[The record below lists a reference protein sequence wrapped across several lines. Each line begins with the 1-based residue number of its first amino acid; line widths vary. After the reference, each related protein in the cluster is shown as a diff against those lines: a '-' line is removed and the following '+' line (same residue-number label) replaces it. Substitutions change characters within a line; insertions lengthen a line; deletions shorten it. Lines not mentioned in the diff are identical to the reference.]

1 MTSIFSEL
9 RMKTI
14 GTVLFL
20 TFLALLLLA
29 SKLSESGFALGGHCD
44 FGFGK
49 SLRDVQ
55 EKAIRGY
62 FIEKLP
68 EAIDLES
75 VTCGEL
81 FDSKLVATFHISID
95 EAEQLVAEL
104 EATFNSRQNH
114 PTFPDSM
121 KRREMIGSP
130 AHTSRIYHL
139 SGTSNL
145 DQRIVSV
152 SFPKDTSKVST
163 VVFQGIKF

>member
-1 MTSIFSEL
+1 
-9 RMKTI
+9 MKTI
-14 GTVLFL
+14 GTVLFSL
-20 TFLALLLLA
+20 FLALLLFA
-29 SKLSESGFALGGHCD
+29 SKPFEVGFALGGPCD

-68 EAIDLES
+68 NAIDLES
-75 VTCGEL
+75 VTCGQL
-81 FDSKLVATFHISID
+81 FDSKLVATFHISKE
-95 EAEQLVAEL
+95 EAEQLLAEL
-104 EATFNSRQNH
+104 EATFHARQNH

-121 KRREMIGSP
+121 KRREMIGPP
-130 AHTSRIYHL
+130 AHTTHIYHL

-145 DQRIVSV
+145 DERIVSV

-163 VVFQGIKF
+163 VVFEGIKF

>member
-1 MTSIFSEL
+1 
-9 RMKTI
+9 MKTTGI
-14 GTVLFL
+14 VLFL
-20 TFLALLLLA
+20 TFLASLLFA
-29 SKLSESGFALGGHCD
+29 SKPTEISFASGGPCD

-68 EAIDLES
+68 EAIDLGS

-81 FDSKLVATFHISID
+81 FDSKIVATFQISKD

-130 AHTSRIYHL
+130 EHTSRIYHL
-139 SGTSNL
+139 SGISNL

-152 SFPKDTSKVST
+152 SFPKDTGKVSR
-163 VVFQGIKF
+163 VVFQGIKY

>member
-1 MTSIFSEL
+1 VCSSDL
-9 RMKTI
+9 
-14 GTVLFL
+14 
-20 TFLALLLLA
+20 
-29 SKLSESGFALGGHCD
+29 FALGGPCD

-49 SLRDVQ
+49 NLRDVQ

-68 EAIDLES
+68 NAINLES

-81 FDSKLVATFHISID
+81 FDSKLVATFHISKD
-95 EAEQLVAEL
+95 EAERLVAEL
-104 EATFNSRQNH
+104 ETTLHSRQNH

-121 KRREMIGSP
+121 KRREMIGP
-130 AHTSRIYHL
+130 PTHTTHIYHL

-145 DQRIVSV
+145 DERIVSV

-163 VVFQGIKF
+163 VVFQGIKY